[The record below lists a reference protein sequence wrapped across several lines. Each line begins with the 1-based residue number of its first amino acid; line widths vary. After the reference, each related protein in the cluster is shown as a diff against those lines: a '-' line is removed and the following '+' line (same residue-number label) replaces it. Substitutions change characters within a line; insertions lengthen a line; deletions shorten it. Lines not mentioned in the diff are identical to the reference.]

1 MSKKPTKEEADTAP
15 ELSEQ
20 ATNNELK
27 KLLLDFIKETR
38 DNFSNITG
46 DGNHD
51 FEMLQTVNQNVTSLT
66 GKVENMT
73 IAVKKLLDVVTNGNT
88 EMKEAMETKVD
99 EIREEVAPKKVI
111 IKEIP
116 YFIFKLWW
124 KNKTRWL
131 FGRH

>member
-1 MSKKPTKEEADTAP
+1 MAKKPTKEEADIAP
-15 ELSEQ
+15 QLDEQ
-20 ATNNELK
+20 PTNGELK
-27 KLLLDFIKETR
+27 NLLLSFIKETR

-51 FEMLQTVNQNVTSLT
+51 FEMLQTVNQNVLTLT

-73 IAVKKLLDVVTNGNT
+73 VAVKRLLDTVTNGNT
-88 EMKEAMETKVD
+88 EMKEAMENKVD

-116 YFIFKLWW
+116 HFSFKLWW
-124 KNKTRWL
+124 NSHFRWL
-131 FGRH
+131 KHR

>member
-1 MSKKPTKEEADTAP
+1 MAKNQTPKEVDPAP
-15 ELSEQ
+15 ILEEQ

-27 KLLLDFIKETR
+27 NILASFIKETR

-51 FEMLQTVNQNVTSLT
+51 FEMLQTINQNVLTLT

-73 IAVKKLLDVVTNGNT
+73 QATKRLIDIVTNGNT

-99 EIREEVAPKKVI
+99 EIREEVAPKKI
-111 IKEIP
+111 IVKEIP
-116 YFIFKLWW
+116 HFSFKLWW
-124 KNKTRWL
+124 KNL
-131 FGRH
+131 FRRR